1 MFPQM
6 NDFPQRA
13 AVPPCGGREP
23 GGVSSSLP
31 RRAPIPPF
39 GDPTNHAEEIALA
52 RWLAK
57 QETSK

>member
-1 MFPQM
+1 MCAVLP
-6 NDFPQRA
+6 FPQRA

-23 GGVSSSLP
+23 GGAPSLP

-57 QETSK
+57 QEKSK